1 MFSTFT
7 SIVTGVLIGYFGIPL
22 IQKSGITEYMQR
34 KMGEYEFERA
44 ERIRK
49 EKEADDLFNERKEE
63 AMNSFLTEL
72 SNDFIQ
78 EPDFC
83 KKDIISQLN
92 KEDKKIYNLID
103 KLNTTENFEDQLNER
118 IRQTLDDLSNKMSKI
133 NINHL
138 NILLI
143 GPSGVGKSF
152 LINTLLKLDKKHQA
166 KTKNT
171 KPTTKTFDKYE
182 SKKVPNIRLIDSRG
196 LEKGNYNSTLFIKEV
211 IDFIEQ
217 QELNGNPDEFIHCI
231 WYCVTGTRFE
241 DIEEDILF
249 KLNELYDDNTLPI
262 IVVYTQAMVPEYYNA
277 IENEIRK
284 IKKDIEY
291 IPVVADDIKIADNHY
306 VKSKNL
312 DKLLVQSLE
321 KSKNAVY
328 SSVFSSLKKNILTEI
343 EKNIE
348 RGNSKIVENLQK
360 YISYQGNISTIHEFD
375 EDKEFKNIIKKI
387 YFDEKSKHNLKSES
401 QSLIRTFSH
410 QIHKKNEDIINK
422 CLDDFVSKNA
432 ETLSNELND
441 IQTQVNIEKE
451 GNFRNIKNK
460 KQLIKMITPT
470 IKKSLQ
476 QKALDLGFLNYLKFF
491 PEKLSQVFSNKIKEH
506 FNHLIADSSTKNVIN
521 AKIKEQFQKI
531 LSSIENLKFSK

>member
-72 SNDFIQ
+72 SNDFMQ
-78 EPDFC
+78 EPNFC
-83 KKDIISQLN
+83 KKDIISQLS

-241 DIEEDILF
+241 DIEEDILY

-291 IPVVADDIKIADNHY
+291 IPVVAGDIKIADNHY

-312 DKLLVQSLE
+312 DKLLFQSLE

-360 YISYQGNISTIHEFD
+360 YISYQGNISTVHEFD
-375 EDKEFKNIIKKI
+375 EDKEFKNIFKKI
-387 YFDEKSKHNLKSES
+387 YFDEKSKNNLKSES

-491 PEKLSQVFSNKIKEH
+491 PAKLLQVFSNKIKEH